1 MQKVAYALAGM
12 VKGWHLDEAE
22 IRERFTDAVLKL
34 QCKGEPWTRKHA
46 LDKWQRAMREAEPR
60 SWPPSSSKLNGAGPA
75 HSPEDE
81 PPRTTTPYALRL
93 LNEARPAK
101 GTIAEVYLGITRGLS
116 PTGKALEEFRFHP
129 SVKHSG
135 NRCPL
140 PALLAPFRP
149 APGAKPTGVHVTF
162 LGPNG
167 ERADLEKSK
176 RKIIFGTAK
185 GSAIWLGPAAPHMLI
200 AEGNEKTLA
209 CMSASGLP
217 GISGGSSSI
226 MVGASIP
233 PGTGTVTICA
243 DRGEA
248 GEGKAQRLASRLYD
262 EGLEV
267 RICFPPIEGK
277 DWDESAPADVKAA
290 IEGAPA
296 WEPGPEK
303 EEGWAAQNGAHSGG
317 THGGNGGGARG
328 RDEPL
333 PLVRPLDPAPE
344 YPVDAL
350 GPLLGEAA
358 KALHREIV
366 QAPLAVCCN
375 AVLAAAT
382 LAVQGHAD
390 VGLPHEGVRPV
401 SLYIL
406 SVLETGGRKTSTDD
420 HALKAVSD
428 YEAELRER
436 YDEKCAAYQNRFDAW
451 KAEREK
457 IKRNKHFDLARKT
470 FELDALGREPP
481 PPPFPLLRY
490 SEPSIEGLIQS
501 LRYGHPSAGLFTS
514 EGGQFIGGH
523 AMSDDAKMRSTTT
536 LNRFWDGAP
545 ADRIR
550 ASERFLL
557 VGRRLCIH
565 LQAQPDVAMAM
576 IADRALRDNGF
587 LSRFLISAPVSLAGT
602 RFAKPVSDES
612 RAALHSFTQRVLLH
626 LRRELPYVQGKNCL
640 ELKPRVLRF
649 SDEAAALWWSFYDHI
664 EAELKA
670 EGSLAPV
677 AGLANKLPEHA
688 GRIAA
693 VLAAAEDE
701 HTECIG
707 AHHLERGIQIAQY
720 YAEEALR
727 IAGAASVNVQLANA
741 QKLLDWLHTK
751 WSEECIAIAPL
762 VEFGPYAFRDTAVM
776 KRLVATLI
784 EYNWLI
790 PAAAGTIV
798 HKRPRKEVWKIVKA
812 EARAHGL

>member
-1 MQKVAYALAGM
+1 
-12 VKGWHLDEAE
+12 
-22 IRERFTDAVLKL
+22 
-34 QCKGEPWTRKHA
+34 
-46 LDKWQRAMREAEPR
+46 
-60 SWPPSSSKLNGAGPA
+60 
-75 HSPEDE
+75 
-81 PPRTTTPYALRL
+81 
-93 LNEARPAK
+93 
-101 GTIAEVYLGITRGLS
+101 
-116 PTGKALEEFRFHP
+116 
-129 SVKHSG
+129 
-135 NRCPL
+135 
-140 PALLAPFRP
+140 
-149 APGAKPTGVHVTF
+149 
-162 LGPNG
+162 
-167 ERADLEKSK
+167 
-176 RKIIFGTAK
+176 
-185 GSAIWLGPAAPHMLI
+185 
-200 AEGNEKTLA
+200 
-209 CMSASGLP
+209 MSASGLP

-226 MVGASIP
+226 MVSVSIP
-233 PGTGTVTICA
+233 PGTGTITICA

-248 GEGKAQRLASRLYD
+248 GEESAQKLAARLYSD
-262 EGLEV
+262 GLEV
-267 RICFPPIEGK
+267 RICFPPIEGH
-277 DWDESAPADVKAA
+277 DWDECPRADVKAA
-290 IEGAPA
+290 IESAPA
-296 WEPGPEK
+296 WEPGPEE
-303 EEGWAAQNGAHSGG
+303 EEGRAGQNGAHSGSNSSGG
-317 THGGNGGGARG
+317 TRGGNSGGPQG

-350 GPLLGEAA
+350 GPQLGEAA

-390 VGLPHEGVRPV
+390 VELPHEGVKPL

-436 YDEKCAAYQNRFDAW
+436 YDEKYAAYQNHFDAW

-457 IKRNKHFDLARKT
+457 IKRNKNFDLARKT
-470 FELDALGREPP
+470 FELDALGREPL

-550 ASERFLL
+550 VSEKFLL
-557 VGRRLCIH
+557 AGRRLCIH

-576 IADRALRDNGF
+576 IADRALQDNGF
-587 LSRFLISAPVSLAGT
+587 ISRFLISAPESLAGT
-602 RFAKPVSDES
+602 RFAKPVSEES
-612 RAALHSFTQRVLLH
+612 RAALHSFTQKVLTH

-649 SDEAAALWWSFYDHI
+649 SEKAAALWWSFHYHT

-670 EGSLAPV
+670 EGGLAPV
-677 AGLANKLPEHA
+677 AGLANKLPGHA

-701 HTECIG
+701 YAECIG
-707 AHHLERGIQIAQY
+707 AHHLECGIQIAQY

-727 IAGAASVNVQLANA
+727 IAGAASVNVRLANA

-751 WSEECIAIAPL
+751 WSEECIAIAAL
-762 VEFGPYAFRDTAVM
+762 VEFGPYAFRDTATM
-776 KRLVATLI
+776 KQLVATLI
-784 EYNWLI
+784 EYNWLV
-790 PAAAGTIV
+790 PAPAGTVV
-798 HKRPRKEVWKIVKA
+798 HKRPRKEAWKIVKA